1 MTNIACMHV
10 IKSNQ
15 TACRMVCDGMAS
27 YRIGY
32 NCLEQRLY
40 SGCRHEDLPLRR
52 YHQYKHA
59 TSSILAP
66 LHELWVIIV
75 CDGSLTNKGRK
86 VNCHITNISNEVQS
100 KTKRKNASSFHSCSQ
115 FASISHTRWV
125 LSMNSLPLIV
135 CLLPCVW
142 YLHCS
147 AHLKFSIYSLTLSQK
162 ACLEK
167 WRKQKTRPSISVFTP
182 P

>member
-1 MTNIACMHV
+1 MIRERSGLLRHATKEMYLVMTNIACMHV

-66 LHELWVIIV
+66 FHELWVIIV

-115 FASISHTRWV
+115 FASIYPT
-125 LSMNSLPLIV
+125 LSLVME
-135 CLLPCVW
+135 CVW
-142 YLHCS
+142 
-147 AHLKFSIYSLTLSQK
+147 HLFQDLKVT
-162 ACLEK
+162 
-167 WRKQKTRPSISVFTP
+167 
-182 P
+182 